1 MAAHKPLFIVA
12 GVGRNCSSLS
22 MKLPALRK
30 LCGVKSFERIL
41 SCEKYKTFDY
51 EGSQRM
57 NYFLYL
63 VVVSI

>member
-1 MAAHKPLFIVA
+1 
-12 GVGRNCSSLS
+12 